1 MKRGS
6 IVFLRAVLVLI
17 GVGAAALL
25 LWEPQTEG
33 RNAHATTFEIY
44 FKDPF
49 LAYVY
54 VASIALF
61 VALYQAFIVLG
72 YVGQDKMLS
81 SDAVRRLRVIKRCA
95 MTIIGFVAGAELFIV
110 LQNADDPQG
119 GFFMGVLIA
128 FIATVVVTATAA
140 LERTLQNAVDIKS
153 ENDLT
158 V

>member
-6 IVFLRAVLVLI
+6 ILFLRAVVVLI

-25 LWEPQTEG
+25 LWEPHTEG
-33 RNAHATTFEIY
+33 RNAHATAYKIY

-61 VALYQAFIVLG
+61 AALYQAFRVLG
-72 YVGQDKMLS
+72 YVGQDTMLS
-81 SDAVRRLRVIKRCA
+81 LDAVRRLRAIKRCA
-95 MTIIGFVAGAELFIV
+95 MTIIGFVAGAELFII

-128 FIATVVVTATAA
+128 FIATVVVTATAV
-140 LERTLQNAVDIKS
+140 LERTLQSAVDIKS